1 MIPSKRQWAK
11 WTLPSKAS
19 YVGFLMGIISLL
31 ITIALAFY
39 SKDKPLVITAQ
50 PERIRPQSGYFIITA
65 TGYGK
70 PPADLTS
77 DRENRYLALLAARIA
92 AKRDLTAYI
101 RGTEVESVTVISG
114 QSVDHDT
121 IVNIVKGK
129 VPPFTIV
136 EEKYDDQK
144 KEAEVTLQLRVSEND

>member
-1 MIPSKRQWAK
+1 
-11 WTLPSKAS
+11 
-19 YVGFLMGIISLL
+19 
-31 ITIALAFY
+31 
-39 SKDKPLVITAQ
+39 
-50 PERIRPQSGYFIITA
+50 
-65 TGYGK
+65 
-70 PPADLTS
+70 LTS